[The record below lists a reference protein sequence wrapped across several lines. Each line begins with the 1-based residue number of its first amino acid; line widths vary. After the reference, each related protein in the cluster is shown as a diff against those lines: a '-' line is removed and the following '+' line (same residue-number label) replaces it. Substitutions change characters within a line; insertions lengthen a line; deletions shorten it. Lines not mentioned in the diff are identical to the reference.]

1 MYYFREDGKK
11 NEIKSIHEI
20 QFTRVVYESF
30 NLIWRDCD
38 ILRLKFSFHD
48 IYIYIYVSS
57 LIRIAIW
64 LQKYFRFN
72 YGKKSIYVGV
82 HIYLP
87 NDIINGVCCTY
98 WTKLAHGIRASWNF
112 NEIYNDHYL
121 LLAMIMYYQRHI
133 NKVSRNNKKKR
144 ERERNTSWVLKLHD
158 FLNLNPKTF
167 KITIPIQNFYLCD
180 LLKSSL

>member
-1 MYYFREDGKK
+1 MKRLRY
-11 NEIKSIHEI
+11 IATQV
-20 QFTRVVYESF
+20 QFP
-30 NLIWRDCD
+30 W
-38 ILRLKFSFHD
+38 H

-121 LLAMIMYYQRHI
+121 LLAMIMYYQWHI
-133 NKVSRNNKKKR
+133 NKVSRNNKKKKR
-144 ERERNTSWVLKLHD
+144 EREIHHE
-158 FLNLNPKTF
+158 F
-167 KITIPIQNFYLCD
+167 
-180 LLKSSL
+180 